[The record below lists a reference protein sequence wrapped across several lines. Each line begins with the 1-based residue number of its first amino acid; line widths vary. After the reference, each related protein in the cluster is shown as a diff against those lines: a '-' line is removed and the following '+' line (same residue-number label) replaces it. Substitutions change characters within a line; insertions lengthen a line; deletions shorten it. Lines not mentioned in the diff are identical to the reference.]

1 MLRGVEARLRRAS
14 RIRRA
19 SIKRSAD
26 TPVLARATRLRWGGE
41 THSARAEAATRQGC
55 AKCASISA
63 CSRCSRSDSGAGVL
77 AGMAAGAG
85 VDICAGICAGAW
97 TGTSAGA
104 LCAMARAVQP
114 SKQALS
120 PPSTRARALEPAGKF
135 LPDLA
140 HGLADPWVGPHDR
153 RPRQIPPHIAHA
165 HEKLV
170 HELVGQ
176 RGDPALR
183 VRLKAKSVHMARG
196 HLDQRPSKT
205 RLPVAVQLRAAT
217 A

>member
-85 VDICAGICAGAW
+85 VDICEEKCAGAW
-97 TGTSAGA
+97 AGASAGA
-104 LCAMARAVQP
+104 
-114 SKQALS
+114 
-120 PPSTRARALEPAGKF
+120 AGKF
-135 LPDLA
+135 RPDLPV
-140 HGLADPWVGPHDR
+140 GRRDPWVVPPDPG
-153 RPRQIPPHIAHA
+153 PRQIPPHIAHA

-176 RGDPALR
+176 R
-183 VRLKAKSVHMARG
+183 
-196 HLDQRPSKT
+196 
-205 RLPVAVQLRAAT
+205 
-217 A
+217 